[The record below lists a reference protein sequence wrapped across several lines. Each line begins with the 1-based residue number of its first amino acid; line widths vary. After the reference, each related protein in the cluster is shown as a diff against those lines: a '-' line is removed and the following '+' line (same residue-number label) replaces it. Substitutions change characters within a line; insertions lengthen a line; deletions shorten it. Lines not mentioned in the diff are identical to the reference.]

1 MLLSVSATT
10 VFVILMLTS
19 RGVLTSSA
27 SRYDHDRYQQQQQ
40 QQQHDS
46 DTLKQYGQGKPIKNA
61 TPNLNVHCTSR
72 GVFCY

>member
-40 QQQHDS
+40 QHDS